1 MTKELHGLETLFDY
15 LSEDIIKNIK
25 LKEYNYSYSET
36 EDYLR
41 EPIYLKQTEFW
52 FKHKEDT
59 DRNFYIQF
67 SIVNKDYKEEKRI
80 FITIDLLTDSWM
92 SSDKLIGRTKFL
104 RPLIDY
110 LNECFKQMEKG
121 IDKLLEIRLLYLF
134 SELKITFDNNLEN
147 RLMNIEK
154 K

>member
-1 MTKELHGLETLFDY
+1 
-15 LSEDIIKNIK
+15 
-25 LKEYNYSYSET
+25 
-36 EDYLR
+36 
-41 EPIYLKQTEFW
+41 
-52 FKHKEDT
+52 
-59 DRNFYIQF
+59 
-67 SIVNKDYKEEKRI
+67 
-80 FITIDLLTDSWM
+80 M